1 MTNILWI
8 VVNNLHYVEWKIL
21 VNILVAIILKINCIR
36 RIAWYLSQEG
46 SLEVIQ
52 LRNLFSQVKKKRI
65 QKRNLQIEIITNI
78 EWTND
83 RPFI

>member
-78 EWTND
+78 EWIND